1 MIRIVAAALA
11 ALGVCVLAYRSG
23 APSTVAFDGTVQ
35 ARHIPAI
42 AYSDDRNRP
51 VRLDAPA
58 HGALIV
64 LGYTKCAG
72 ACPLTL
78 AKISAAVH
86 LLRHETPPAI
96 YFVTVDPVNDDA
108 ATLHRYLR
116 AWGNRIVGITGDVAS
131 LRRLY
136 VALDA
141 GESRDAR
148 DHDTRLFAIDDRGE
162 VQQEIPADA
171 QPVDIARAMR
181 GLSLVPQAP
190 AHAHLD
196 L

>member
-1 MIRIVAAALA
+1 MIRIVAGALA
-11 ALGVCVLAYRSG
+11 ALGVCALAYRYG
-23 APSTVAFDGTVQ
+23 VPSTVAFDGTVQ

-42 AYSDDRNRP
+42 AYSDDRSRP

-58 HGALIV
+58 HGELIV
-64 LGYTKCAG
+64 LGYTRCAD

-78 AKISAAVH
+78 AKISVAVH

-116 AWGNRIVGITGDVAS
+116 TWGNRIIGITGDPAS

-141 GESRDAR
+141 GESPDAR
-148 DHDTRLFAIDDRGE
+148 DHDTRLFAVNDRGE
-162 VQQEIPADA
+162 VQQELSASA
-171 QPVDIARAMR
+171 QPADIARAMR
-181 GLSLVPQAP
+181 GLSFVAR
-190 AHAHLD
+190 
-196 L
+196 